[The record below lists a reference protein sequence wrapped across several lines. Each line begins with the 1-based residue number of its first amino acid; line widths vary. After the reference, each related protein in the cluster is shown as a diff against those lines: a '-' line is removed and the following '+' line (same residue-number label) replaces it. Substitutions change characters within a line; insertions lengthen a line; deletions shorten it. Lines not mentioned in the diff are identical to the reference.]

1 MVDAALGRARL
12 VAQGLITRPFAK
24 PVEVARAFAASQAQ
38 DLPGVVASLALR
50 TADGSVEAV
59 LEAFEIGQIVRG
71 YPMRGTV
78 FLTAAADLGWITE
91 LCAPAMIRQSERIM
105 RNRDLTPAILER
117 ATGLAIDELA
127 DGPVP
132 RARIAEVWQE
142 AGVAE
147 IQGSV
152 YHMLTHGV
160 MSGTFCYGPLRDGDH
175 HVALCETWLPA
186 GGGLEERFNGDRDA
200 ATAELLLRYLSS
212 RGPATLRDFAWWS
225 KLTLTQ
231 IRRAHALIADQLE
244 DIGEE
249 RYQRIG
255 LSDEVAVVG
264 RAASRPVLLPG
275 FDEFILGYQD
285 RLFAL
290 TEADHPKLV
299 PGNNGVFRRSAV
311 AGGRVVGFWKLA
323 GTPARRRLDLTPLIP
338 LAPRTAA
345 TFEKLFATFPFLS
358 G

>member
-12 VAQGLITRPFAK
+12 VAQGLITRPFAR
-24 PVEVARAFAASQAQ
+24 PVGVAAAFAASQAQ
-38 DLPGVVASLALR
+38 ELPGVVASLALR
-50 TADGSVEAV
+50 TTSGSVAEV
-59 LEAFEIGQIVRG
+59 VDAFEAGEIVRG

-78 FLTAAADLGWITE
+78 FLTAAADLAWVTE

-105 RNRDLTPAILER
+105 RSRGITPAALER
-117 ATGLAIDELA
+117 ATGLAVDELA

-132 RARIAEVWQE
+132 RARIAEVWQQ
-142 AGVAE
+142 AGLAE

-152 YHMLTHGV
+152 YHMLTHQV

-186 GGGLEERFNGDRDA
+186 GGLEERFNGDRDA

-212 RGPATLRDFAWWS
+212 RGPATLRDVAWWS
-225 KLTLTQ
+225 KLSLAQ
-231 IRRAHALIADQLE
+231 VRRGHALVADQVEPVGE
-244 DIGEE
+244 D

-255 LSDEVAVVG
+255 LSDEVAAAG

-290 TEADHPKLV
+290 TEADHAALV

-311 AGGRVVGFWKLA
+311 AGGRVVGFWRLA
-323 GTPARRRLDLTPLIP
+323 GTRGSRRLDLTPLGP

-345 TFEKLFATFPFLS
+345 AFEKLFATFPLLS